1 MRTALRI
8 VLLLLCSRRVLGI
21 AVLPTRAGL
30 RAASAPLLTR
40 AELALEL
47 EGCDAEAT
55 WAELLAREPACADGG
70 ELRERRGGAAAPRGA
85 EEYALAGAFAR
96 AYVGVVALLLLSLE
110 HLSAARM
117 LAS

>member
-1 MRTALRI
+1 MSSSVPDTD
-8 VLLLLCSRRVLGI
+8 
-21 AVLPTRAGL
+21 T
-30 RAASAPLLTR
+30 
-40 AELALEL
+40 
-47 EGCDAEAT
+47 
-55 WAELLAREPACADGG
+55 
-70 ELRERRGGAAAPRGA
+70 RRGGPRGKARGAAAPRGA